1 VNYSLSTK
9 FIKEATRRRPPD
21 RMLAS
26 KLAGPASQAGQFCL
40 KHLEQRCEEVCPKGR
55 IHIDLSKPWPV
66 EVISFVRSFHKLD
79 PQKVKDEDLPAFVI
93 NFAKAYQAKV
103 DAEKSLAQ
111 LNSLKESKPE
121 SQPKQHAKQQ
131 PVKQQ
136 AATQQPV
143 KQHPAKKSS
152 DDSKLAVMIGAAV
165 AAAMKQQVPKPQK
178 VSKPN
183 VASVPV
189 FSAACGGSPPP
200 GWVPFS
206 APVSAPAQKVVKL
219 SPAETPCSKLDC
231 NGIFKFPNGK
241 EVKCKYLH

>member
-1 VNYSLSTK
+1 
-9 FIKEATRRRPPD
+9 
-21 RMLAS
+21 MQAS
-26 KLAGPASQAGQFCL
+26 KPAQFCL

-55 IHIDLSKPWPV
+55 THIDINKPWPA
-66 EVISFVRSFHKLD
+66 EVISFVRVFHKLD

-103 DAEKSLAQ
+103 DAEKFLAQ

-121 SQPKQHAKQQ
+121 SQPKQPAKQQHVKQQPVKQQSEKPQAVLQQAVNQRPAKQQ

-136 AATQQPV
+136 
-143 KQHPAKKSS
+143 PAKKSS
-152 DDSKLAVMIGAAV
+152 DDIKLAEMISMAV

-178 VSKPN
+178 VLQPN
-183 VASVPV
+183 MAPVPV
-189 FSAACGGSPPP
+189 FSASAGGGSPPP
-200 GWVPFS
+200 VWAPYP
-206 APVSAPAQKVVKL
+206 APVSAPVRRVAKL
-219 SPAETPCSKLDC
+219 SPAETPCSKLNC

>member
-1 VNYSLSTK
+1 
-9 FIKEATRRRPPD
+9 
-21 RMLAS
+21 MQAS
-26 KLAGPASQAGQFCL
+26 KPAQFCL

-55 IHIDLSKPWPV
+55 THIDINKPWPA
-66 EVISFVRSFHKLD
+66 EVISFVRVFHKLD

-103 DAEKSLAQ
+103 DAEKFLAQ

-121 SQPKQHAKQQ
+121 SQPKQPAKQQHVKQQPVKQQSEKPQAVLQQAVNQRPAKQQ

-136 AATQQPV
+136 
-143 KQHPAKKSS
+143 PAKKSS
-152 DDSKLAVMIGAAV
+152 DDTKLAEMISMAV
-165 AAAMKQQVPKPQK
+165 AAAMKQQAPKPQK
-178 VSKPN
+178 VLQPTM
-183 VASVPV
+183 AQVPV
-189 FSAACGGSPPP
+189 FSASAGGGSPPP
-200 GWVPFS
+200 VWAPYP
-206 APVSAPAQKVVKL
+206 APVSAPVRRVAKL

>member
-1 VNYSLSTK
+1 
-9 FIKEATRRRPPD
+9 
-21 RMLAS
+21 MQAS
-26 KLAGPASQAGQFCL
+26 KPAQFCL

-55 IHIDLSKPWPV
+55 THIDINKPWLA
-66 EVISFVRSFHKLD
+66 EVISFVRVFHKLD

-103 DAEKSLAQ
+103 DAEKFLAQ

-121 SQPKQHAKQQ
+121 SQPKQPAKQQHVKQQPVKQQSEKPQAVLQQAVNQRPAKQQ

-136 AATQQPV
+136 
-143 KQHPAKKSS
+143 PAKKSS
-152 DDSKLAVMIGAAV
+152 DDTKLAEMISMAV
-165 AAAMKQQVPKPQK
+165 AAVMKQQVP
-178 VSKPN
+178 
-183 VASVPV
+183 V
-189 FSAACGGSPPP
+189 FSASAGGGSPPP
-200 GWVPFS
+200 VWAPYP
-206 APVSAPAQKVVKL
+206 APVSAPVRRVAKL